1 MNSPSIGSSA
11 RGSRS
16 GRPIMVALDAL
27 GRRGAL
33 RLLWELR
40 NGPLTF
46 RALQTACDT
55 NPGSLNTRLK
65 ELRQLCIVDH
75 ADAGYFL
82 TAHGHSLMTALEPL
96 QTWAHR
102 WAADALGAAR
112 VPSHLSHESLGETAH
127 AICPPPSDFSV
138 TSGTETRAKVARR
151 RAKGQVV
158 PRR

>member
-1 MNSPSIGSSA
+1 MNSPRIGSSA
-11 RGSRS
+11 RDPRS

-65 ELRQLCIVDH
+65 ELRQLHNVDQGGP
-75 ADAGYFL
+75 GYFL
-82 TAHGHSLMTALEPL
+82 TPHGRSLMAALEPL
-96 QTWAHR
+96 KMWAPR
-102 WAADALGAAR
+102 WAADAFDSA
-112 VPSHLSHESLGETAH
+112 V
-127 AICPPPSDFSV
+127 DQ
-138 TSGTETRAKVARR
+138 TR
-151 RAKGQVV
+151 
-158 PRR
+158 